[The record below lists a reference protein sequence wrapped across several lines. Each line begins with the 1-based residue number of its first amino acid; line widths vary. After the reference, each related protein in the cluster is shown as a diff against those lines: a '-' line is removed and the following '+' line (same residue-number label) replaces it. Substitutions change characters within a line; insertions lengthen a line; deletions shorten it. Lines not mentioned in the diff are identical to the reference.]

1 MKGGPT
7 FYYPNLC
14 SICTV
19 GTEDYMCVRWKTEVL
34 LLSYM
39 YCMTGK
45 GIFLQN
51 VGLIESRLIVY
62 SSEQGKTVKLLCR
75 DLNRAQLYIVFW
87 IFTSYFDFFPT
98 TSNFTD
104 NTNVFSF
111 ETLIFFTVQFTY
123 RIKLSIQHIR
133 SGCFQ
138 ICVFESCT

>member
-14 SICTV
+14 SICT
-19 GTEDYMCVRWKTEVL
+19 EDYICVRWKTEVF

-39 YCMTGK
+39 YFMTGK
-45 GIFLQN
+45 GISLQN

-62 SSEQGKTVKLLCR
+62 SLEQGKTVDFFSR
-75 DLNRAQLYIVFW
+75 ALNREQFYVVFLT
-87 IFTSYFDFFPT
+87 FTSYFDFFPS
-98 TSNFTD
+98 TSNFND
-104 NTNVFSF
+104 NINVFSF

-133 SGCFQ
+133 PGCFQ